1 MTKIIQPQRHP
12 LNINYL
18 QVAEEFIKLPEHGSL
33 EVISV
38 PRREEA
44 KKYQV
49 ALRNAMIR
57 KGIDASEFRT
67 SVGENL
73 MLTLIRL

>member
-1 MTKIIQPQRHP
+1 MTKIIQPKRHP

-18 QVAEEFIKLPEHGSL
+18 QVAEEFIQIEQGGDM

-38 PRREEA
+38 PRKEEA

-49 ALRNAMIR
+49 ALRSAMIR
-57 KGIDASEFRT
+57 KGIDPVEFKT
-67 SVGENL
+67 SVGDDL
-73 MLTLIRL
+73 MLRLVRI